1 MNTTQLFYLTGV
13 GAGIIIRT
21 VGPWLLGVFG
31 GLEKFDWAYLK
42 SAVIGAVVASG
53 GAWLLPELGEV
64 NNVGALAVGVAFGF
78 NSQTGA
84 RHVETRVVR

>member
-13 GAGIIIRT
+13 AAGVIVRT

-31 GLEKFDWAYLK
+31 GLEKFDWQYLK
-42 SAVIGAVVASG
+42 SAAIGAVVASG

-64 NNVGALAVGVAFGF
+64 NNVGALVTGFGF
-78 NSQTGA
+78 GVTFQTGA
-84 RHVETRVVR
+84 RHVETRMVR